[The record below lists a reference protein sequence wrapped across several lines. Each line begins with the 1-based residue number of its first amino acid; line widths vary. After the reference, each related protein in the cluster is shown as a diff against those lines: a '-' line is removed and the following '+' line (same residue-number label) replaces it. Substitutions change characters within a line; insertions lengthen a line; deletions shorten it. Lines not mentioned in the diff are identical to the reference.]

1 MECGVP
7 PPLERPA
14 CSTDPVRFLYSTG
27 FDCNHAE
34 RWFSSKIHAWA
45 VRHLSCPSIHG
56 SDLMKEKE
64 LLIENKLGLHAR
76 AAAQIVK
83 TASAYSSKITLVKD
97 GMEVDG
103 KSIMGIMML
112 AAAKGSSVM
121 LQVNGEDEGA
131 ALSCLEQLFKDK
143 FGEKE

>member
-1 MECGVP
+1 
-7 PPLERPA
+7 
-14 CSTDPVRFLYSTG
+14 
-27 FDCNHAE
+27 
-34 RWFSSKIHAWA
+34 
-45 VRHLSCPSIHG
+45 
-56 SDLMKEKE
+56 MKQKE

-83 TASAYSSKITLVKD
+83 SASAYSSKIMLIKD
-97 GMEVDG
+97 GLEVDG

-121 LQVNGEDEGA
+121 LQVHGDDEEKAVAG
-131 ALSCLEQLFKDK
+131 LERLFKDK